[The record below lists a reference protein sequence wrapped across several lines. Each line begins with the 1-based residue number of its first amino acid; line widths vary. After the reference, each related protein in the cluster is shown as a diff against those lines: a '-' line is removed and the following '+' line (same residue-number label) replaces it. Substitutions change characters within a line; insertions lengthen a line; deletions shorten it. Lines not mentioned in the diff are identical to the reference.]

1 MSFKGFQAVSLMTL
15 SGRIE
20 IPFIIPGYRQ
30 TALHTIKGQGYL
42 FSRKNIFYLFYLAA
56 IMDVP
61 GVLPTAPSMTI
72 DVDFEAISLACQVP
86 QQKTRKL
93 TFAHR

>member
-1 MSFKGFQAVSLMTL
+1 MSFKGLGAVSLMTL

-20 IPFIIPGYRQ
+20 IPFIIPGYQQ

-42 FSRKNIFYLFYLAA
+42 FSRKNIFYLAA

-61 GVLPTAPSMTI
+61 GVLSTAPSMTM
-72 DVDFEAISLACQVP
+72 DVDFEAIFLVEQLPGAPAENAQ
-86 QQKTRKL
+86 
-93 TFAHR
+93 A

>member
-1 MSFKGFQAVSLMTL
+1 MSFKGLGAVTLMTL

-20 IPFIIPGYRQ
+20 IPFIISGYQQ

-42 FSRKNIFYLFYLAA
+42 FSRKNIFYLAA

-61 GVLPTAPSMTI
+61 GVLPTATSMTI
-72 DVDFEAISLACQVP
+72 DVDFEAISLACQTP

-93 TFAHR
+93 NFAHR